1 MGLLDGK
8 VVLVTGAARGMGRA
22 HVVTS
27 AREGAN
33 VVALDIA
40 RQIESAP
47 YDMSTEDDLTET
59 CRQVESLGRRVLRV
73 VADVRSQEEMEQAVA
88 RSIAE
93 LGQIDALVAN
103 AAIWT
108 MRPFWMMSDDE
119 WHDVIETNLTGVWR
133 IARAVAP
140 HMIERK
146 AGSIVLISS
155 VNGVEPGDETASY
168 VAAKHGVLGLM
179 KNFALE
185 LAPYGIRCNAICPGV
200 TDTPMIDNGWMR
212 DRVAGHEKATRDEL
226 VGGVFHS
233 HALRG
238 RSLLPAQAVANAA
251 LYLNSGLASEVTG
264 ATLPVDAG
272 HLILNGFNHAPFKER
287 LTAG

>member
-1 MGLLDGK
+1 
-8 VVLVTGAARGMGRA
+8 
-22 HVVTS
+22 
-27 AREGAN
+27 
-33 VVALDIA
+33 
-40 RQIESAP
+40 
-47 YDMSTEDDLTET
+47 
-59 CRQVESLGRRVLRV
+59 
-73 VADVRSQEEMEQAVA
+73 
-88 RSIAE
+88 
-93 LGQIDALVAN
+93 
-103 AAIWT
+103 
-108 MRPFWMMSDDE
+108 
-119 WHDVIETNLTGVWR
+119 
-133 IARAVAP
+133 
-140 HMIERK
+140 MIERK

>member
-1 MGLLDGK
+1 MGLLDNK

-133 IARAVAP
+133 IARAEARA
-140 HMIERK
+140 ETQR
-146 AGSIVLISS
+146 SS
-155 VNGVEPGDETASY
+155 T
-168 VAAKHGVLGLM
+168 
-179 KNFALE
+179 
-185 LAPYGIRCNAICPGV
+185 
-200 TDTPMIDNGWMR
+200 
-212 DRVAGHEKATRDEL
+212 
-226 VGGVFHS
+226 
-233 HALRG
+233 
-238 RSLLPAQAVANAA
+238 
-251 LYLNSGLASEVTG
+251 
-264 ATLPVDAG
+264 
-272 HLILNGFNHAPFKER
+272 
-287 LTAG
+287 